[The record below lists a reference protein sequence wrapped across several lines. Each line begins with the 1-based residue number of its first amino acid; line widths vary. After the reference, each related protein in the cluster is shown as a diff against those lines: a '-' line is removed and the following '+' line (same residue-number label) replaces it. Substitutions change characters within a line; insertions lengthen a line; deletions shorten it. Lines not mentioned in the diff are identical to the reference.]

1 MSENPRQENSWQE
14 SPRSAPPETLRAEFT
29 TEPFEGEGEPP
40 SHAADALECLR
51 AAGLEPEFGPLGTS
65 VSGDRGTVLPAV
77 ARMLDTAL
85 TSGADRITL
94 QVTRDD
100 AE

>member
-1 MSENPRQENSWQE
+1 MPENPRVEN
-14 SPRSAPPETLRAEFT
+14 PRSAAPETLRAEFT
-29 TEPFEGEGEPP
+29 TEPFEGEGDPP

-51 AAGLEPEFGPLGTS
+51 AAGLEPEFGPLGTA
-65 VSGDRGTVLPAV
+65 VSGDRETVLPAV